1 MKSLF
6 KTVLIITLGIMAIIP
21 VYAAGPNW
29 DALLSQSKD
38 YLGEENYQKAL
49 RFGEQALIMAE
60 KLYGPDHINTAASLF
75 NLAEIHRKSGN
86 YYNSEPHYYA
96 ALRLR
101 ERILGREHPQ
111 VAACFYGLAE
121 IMMVRGE
128 YQLAENHAEQ
138 ALAIF
143 EKTNGPDNI
152 ETGNVYVLMTEISAG
167 RLEFPEAE
175 SFGTKALEII
185 EKTAGPNSLPMGK
198 ALLTL
203 ASVHI
208 KQEKYAEAS
217 SLLQRADP
225 IYMGIYNKKPLDTGK
240 YLYYQAENLRLQGDP
255 KKAQDLY
262 KKARKYFEKQSNF
275 NYYLGKTLIALA
287 ICRKSELKYI
297 KAEKLYE
304 QGLNMLKGSLGT
316 ESVILEDPIREMGEL
331 LAFNRNYQQ
340 AGSVMEQ
347 LVKMRESKY
356 GTRDLKV
363 ANALNRLAGIY
374 LKSKRYNE
382 TVTCCNQALIISD
395 EAGEA
400 GVAEKAFSLLLKA
413 KAQIKQDDY
422 LSAQS
427 DLEQASEL
435 IRGLPEEE
443 PLLAVELSATEALLN
458 ITRGN
463 YLAAEPLLQNAIVEA
478 EKVYGPFHPEL
489 AELLKEMAD
498 LYEKLGRIKEAEDL
512 EKRAAKIYSEIT

>member
-1 MKSLF
+1 LKSVF
-6 KTVLIITLGIMAIIP
+6 KMVLILTLAMMVMTPG
-21 VYAAGPNW
+21 YAAGPNW

-38 YLGEENYQKAL
+38 YLGEEKYQKAL
-49 RFGEQALIMAE
+49 DIGEQALIMAE
-60 KLYGPDHINTAASLF
+60 KLYGPEHINTAASLF
-75 NLAEIHRKSGN
+75 NLAEIHRRSGN
-86 YYNSEPHYYA
+86 YYGSEPHYYA
-96 ALRLR
+96 ALRIR
-101 ERILGREHPQ
+101 ERILGREHTQ
-111 VAACFYGLAE
+111 VAACLYGLAE
-121 IMMVRGE
+121 IMMARGE
-128 YQLAENHAEQ
+128 YQLAEKHAEQ

-152 ETGNVYVLMTEISAG
+152 ETGNVYLLMTEISAG

-175 SFGTKALEII
+175 SFGTKALDII
-185 EKTAGPNSLPMGK
+185 EKTAGPNSLSMGK
-198 ALLTL
+198 ALITM

-225 IYMGIYNKKPLDTGK
+225 IYMEIYDKKPLDTGR
-240 YLYYQAENLRLQGDP
+240 YLYYQAEILRLQGDP

-262 KKARKYFEKQSNF
+262 KKARKYFEKQSNS
-275 NYYLGKTLIALA
+275 NYFLGKTLIALA
-287 ICRKSELKYI
+287 IYRKSELKYI

-316 ESVILEDPIREMGEL
+316 ESIVLEDPIREMGEL
-331 LAFNRNYQQ
+331 LIFNRNYQQ

-347 LVKMRESKY
+347 LVKMCESKY

-374 LKSKRYNE
+374 LKSKRFNE
-382 TVTCCNQALIISD
+382 TVTCCDQALIIADGS
-395 EAGEA
+395 GEA
-400 GVAEKAFSLLLKA
+400 GVAEKALSLLLKA

-427 DLEQASEL
+427 DWEQASGL
-435 IRGLPEEE
+435 IRGLSEEE
-443 PLLAVELSATEALLN
+443 PLLAVELLATEALLN
-458 ITRGN
+458 IARGN
-463 YLAAEPLLQNAIVEA
+463 YLAAEPLLQNAIIEG
-478 EKVYGPFHPEL
+478 EKAYGPFHPEL
-489 AELLKEMAD
+489 AELLEELAV

-512 EKRAAKIYSEIT
+512 EKRAAKIYSKIS